1 MPALTH
7 AIVALLVGLS
17 SSFPGGASASLD
29 AGDPAA
35 PLPTAHAHNDYLHAD
50 PCIGTIA
57 LGFRSLEVD
66 VHPVGDDLLVGHDPE
81 DLVPE
86 RTIERLYLEPLRDWC
101 AAADATDPA
110 EAEPPLTLLVDIKR
124 HPARSLELLL
134 AKLEPLRP
142 LLSHVAD
149 GEFVPGRITVILS
162 GSRPIAEVTAMEN
175 RFVFIDGRPTDL
187 DRDPPVTLMPLIS
200 SSYGLTLRTPL
211 MGPLNDKAA
220 ARLHALVEKTHAQG
234 RRLRFWGHF
243 EDPQIWTALV
253 DAGVDLIGTDDRSRL
268 AAWLRANDPRCGS
281 GAAKAEHP
289 ITSENEPPTTSAAD
303 APAE

>member
-1 MPALTH
+1 MPVLTN
-7 AIVALLVGLS
+7 AIAALLVAMSLS
-17 SSFPGGASASLD
+17 NSGGARAAMESD
-29 AGDPAA
+29 GPDA
-35 PLPTAHAHNDYLHAD
+35 PLPTAHAHNDYQHVD
-50 PCIGTIA
+50 PCVGAIT

-101 AAADATDPA
+101 AATDTTK
-110 EAEPPLTLLVDIKR
+110 AEPPLTLLVDIKR

-281 GAAKAEHP
+281 VAAKAEHP